1 MDGKSEIRNLRFF
14 FTAGCCYA
22 FPVHI
27 DSYSFG
33 RIRVDGI
40 DYSKD
45 VILLRNEVRSPWW
58 RSAGGHVYAPTD
70 LEEVVA
76 AAPEIVVLGTGYFGR
91 VKVLDETLT
100 VCAEAGS
107 EVIVE
112 KTSRA
117 VESFNQLAAEGR
129 DVVAALHLTC

>member
-1 MDGKSEIRNLRFF
+1 MS
-14 FTAGCCYA
+14 GCQA
-22 FPVHI
+22 PPVDPPSPAAMLWPMHI

-40 DYSKD
+40 DYSED
-45 VILLRNEVRSPWW
+45 VILLRGEVRSPWW

-76 AAPEIVVLGTGYFGR
+76 ATPEVVILGTGYFGR
-91 VKVLDETLT
+91 VKVLDETRT
-100 VCAEAGS
+100 VLADVGS
-107 EVIVE
+107 EVVVE

-117 VESFNQLAAEGR
+117 VETFNQLATEGR
-129 DVVAALHLTC
+129 DVAAALHLTC